1 MFKRLL
7 IGLALLPALANAD
20 PAFDNAVRQHAQGSA
35 REFMSK
41 LVDQRSKGYSWKMIL
56 NTQVPG
62 MLEDGC
68 GYRER
73 VGLPDRS
80 FKEMKQ
86 QVVPVVGSQLVE
98 RYESLLSKPSA
109 RLGLVT
115 VKSAQDNS
123 GDYAVV
129 VLKTLSSSKS
139 DPYFSLIY
147 QLNDNGRMSLCDI
160 SKTDDMTGGLLEE
173 IGSKLNL

>member
-1 MFKRLL
+1 MFKQLL
-7 IGLALLPALANAD
+7 IGITLLPTLAFAD
-20 PAFDNAVRQHAQGSA
+20 ASFDNAVRQHAQGAA
-35 REFMSK
+35 RDFMSK

-56 NTQVPG
+56 STQVPD

-86 QVVPVVGSQLVE
+86 QVQPVVGEQLVA
-98 RYESLLSKPSA
+98 RYESILSKPSA
-109 RLGLVT
+109 RLGLVS
-115 VKSAQDNS
+115 VKNAQMNS

-129 VLKTLSSSKS
+129 ALKTLSSSKS

-147 QLNDNGRMSLCDI
+147 QLNGNGRMSLCDI
-160 SKTDDMTGGLLEE
+160 SKTDDMTGGMLEE
-173 IGSKLNL
+173 IGRKLNL